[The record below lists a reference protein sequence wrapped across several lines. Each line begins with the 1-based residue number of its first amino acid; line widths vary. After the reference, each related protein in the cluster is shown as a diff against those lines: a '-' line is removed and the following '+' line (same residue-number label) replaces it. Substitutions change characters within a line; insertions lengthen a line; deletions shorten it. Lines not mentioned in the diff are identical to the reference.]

1 MARKK
6 APARLQLVFASDGKA
21 VKELHPVELDHL
33 DLEPLRYGRRR
44 LVPAVRLAAP
54 DLGDRAVTVDQIWL
68 QLGPR
73 GKPLAK
79 LDLPNELAIGG
90 AAAAEFPAF
99 SLIFT
104 PEA

>member
-6 APARLQLVFASDGKA
+6 AAAKLQLVFASAGKA

-44 LVPAVRLAAP
+44 LVTAVRLAAP
-54 DLGDRAVTVDQIWL
+54 DLGDRALTVDQIWL

-73 GKPLAK
+73 GKPLSR
-79 LDLPNELAIGG
+79 LDLPNPLSIGG
-90 AAAAEFPAF
+90 AAAAEFPAGT
-99 SLIFT
+99 LIFG